1 VQTTGDSPT
10 SFHYALRSTHQL
22 EELAQAPLPLGL
34 AASEPRRSLHRDLY
48 LDTDDDS
55 LRRRGIVLRLRLGA
69 TDEHLL
75 ALRIASA
82 NGTPPLRLD
91 ARVRAADLEGAL
103 AEHNAVTRR
112 IRALT
117 DPAHLVVRL
126 DLEVERLTR
135 DVHPDLF
142 RRPRMQL
149 HYDSITVRRKGITRS
164 FQQLCGHRRRGA
176 PTELERLASALERDH
191 DLRRSSGD
199 WREHADL
206 LMRWLHTESRQ
217 AKLAESDDTHRIAHA
232 ESDATPELLSPELS
246 LVAFQRRVLT
256 MAEDPRTPLRE
267 RLRFLGIVTSNLDEL
282 YMVRIPELRRAAVRA
297 VEEPPPTRDEDGF
310 TAEERLARVEKEVAS
325 ILEAQARCAEIC
337 LRDAARAG
345 VRLVTWT
352 SLTEGERATLSARCR
367 DEIYPALTPLAVT
380 LSPGHPIPHLPHLGL
395 FLAVVFRR
403 ERDGMPHMA
412 EMELPDD
419 AQRLLPVPGRTGDVI
434 ALEDVLRANV
444 HQLYPNAHVESAHMF
459 RVTRAGDLALDE
471 ESSDSLLSA
480 VALATEQR
488 PHNPAVRVEVE
499 RSMPIFVSELVL
511 ESLRRE
517 AIAKDEKAT
526 VVDEVQVVNGLLDLR
541 CLAELPLPPRPE
553 LEYPALPERTS
564 LDPSISMLEA
574 MSEGDLLL
582 HHPFEA
588 FDMTVV
594 RFLREAAADPD
605 VTTVKITLYRVGRDS
620 PIVESLL
627 EAARAGKRVVAL
639 VELKARFDEEHNV
652 SWARA
657 LERAGGNV
665 VYGLVGYKVHAKVAL
680 VVRRVDGRLKRY
692 VHIGTGN
699 YNTRSGR
706 QYTDL
711 SLFSTRD
718 ALGDDVADLFNELT
732 GSSRP
737 PQGLSRGALVAPHQ
751 LLPAVL
757 RLIEREVAHARDGR
771 PAQITI
777 KVNGLSDPEVVR
789 ALYRAAS
796 AGVRIDLVVRGICTL
811 RPGVP
816 GRSEGI
822 RVVSVVGRF
831 LEHSRIYRF
840 ANGGA
845 PDYFIGSSDLR
856 PRNLRR
862 RVELLVPVVEPAH
875 RARLDRILQ
884 LYLDDPTG
892 WHLTPAGQYVRH
904 DTGRAGAQ
912 ESLIAGAD
920 T

>member
-1 VQTTGDSPT
+1 VG
-10 SFHYALRSTHQL
+10 
-22 EELAQAPLPLGL
+22 
-34 AASEPRRSLHRDLY
+34 
-48 LDTDDDS
+48 
-55 LRRRGIVLRLRLGA
+55 
-69 TDEHLL
+69 
-75 ALRIASA
+75 
-82 NGTPPLRLD
+82 
-91 ARVRAADLEGAL
+91 
-103 AEHNAVTRR
+103 
-112 IRALT
+112 
-117 DPAHLVVRL
+117 
-126 DLEVERLTR
+126 
-135 DVHPDLF
+135 
-142 RRPRMQL
+142 
-149 HYDSITVRRKGITRS
+149 
-164 FQQLCGHRRRGA
+164 
-176 PTELERLASALERDH
+176 
-191 DLRRSSGD
+191 
-199 WREHADL
+199 
-206 LMRWLHTESRQ
+206 
-217 AKLAESDDTHRIAHA
+217 
-232 ESDATPELLSPELS
+232 
-246 LVAFQRRVLT
+246 
-256 MAEDPRTPLRE
+256 
-267 RLRFLGIVTSNLDEL
+267 
-282 YMVRIPELRRAAVRA
+282 
-297 VEEPPPTRDEDGF
+297 EEPQSPDEDGF
-310 TAEERLARVEKEVAS
+310 TADERLAHVEREVAA
-325 ILEAQARCAEIC
+325 ILNAQARCAEIC

-345 VRLVTWT
+345 ARVVPWT
-352 SLTEGERATLSARCR
+352 SLTEWERDALSARCR
-367 DEIYPALTPLAVT
+367 DEIYPAITPLAVT

-403 ERDGMPHMA
+403 ERDGKPHMA
-412 EMELPDD
+412 EMELPGDTP
-419 AQRLLPVPGRTGDVI
+419 RLLPVPGRTGDVI
-434 ALEDVLRANV
+434 PLEDVLRANA
-444 HQLYPNAHVESAHMF
+444 HQLYPNAHVESAHLF

-526 VVDEVQVVNGLLDLR
+526 VVDEVQVIDGLLDLR
-541 CLAELPLPPRPE
+541 CLAELPLPKRPE
-553 LEYPALPERTS
+553 LEYPLLPERDT
-564 LDPSISMLEA
+564 LDPAVSMLDA
-574 MSEGDLLL
+574 MSEADLLL
-582 HHPFEA
+582 HHPFET
-588 FDMTVV
+588 FDTTVV

-605 VTTVKITLYRVGRDS
+605 VTTIKITLYRVGRDS
-620 PIVESLL
+620 PVVEALL
-627 EAARAGKRVVAL
+627 DAARAGKRVVAL

-680 VVRRVDGRLKRY
+680 VVRRVDGRLRRY
-692 VHIGTGN
+692 VHVGTGN

-711 SLFSTRD
+711 SLFSTHE
-718 ALGDDVADLFNELT
+718 ALGDDIADLFNELT

-737 PQGLSRGALVAPHQ
+737 PQGLKHGALVAPHQ

-757 RLIEREVAHARDGR
+757 RLIEREVAHARAGR
-771 PAQITI
+771 PARITI

-796 AGVRIDLVVRGICTL
+796 AGVRVDLVVRGICTL

-822 RVVSVVGRF
+822 RVISVVGRF

-840 ANGGA
+840 ANGGSA
-845 PDYFIGSSDLR
+845 EYLIGSSDLR

-862 RVELLVPVVEPAH
+862 RVELLVPVRDADH

-892 WHLTPAGQYVRH
+892 WHLTPTGQYVRREI
-904 DTGRAGAQ
+904 GRPGAQ

-920 T
+920 A

>member
-1 VQTTGDSPT
+1 VPTTGRAST
-10 SFHYALRSTHQL
+10 AFHYALRSSHQL
-22 EELAQAPLPLGL
+22 EELARGPLPLGL
-34 AASEPRRSLHRDLY
+34 AASEPRRSMHRDLY

-126 DLEVERLTR
+126 DLEVERMTR
-135 DVHPDLF
+135 DVDPDLF
-142 RRPRMQL
+142 RRPRMEL
-149 HYDSITVRRKGITRS
+149 HYDSITVRRKGMIRS
-164 FQQLCGHRRRGA
+164 FQQLCGHLRRGA
-176 PTELERLASALERDH
+176 GAELERLASALERDH

-217 AKLAESDDTHRIAHA
+217 ARMLESDDTHRIVQV

-256 MAEDPRTPLRE
+256 LAEDPRTPLRE

-282 YMVRIPELRRAAVRA
+282 YMVRIPELRRAAARA
-297 VEEPPPTRDEDGF
+297 AEEPPQPRDEDGF
-310 TAEERLARVEKEVAS
+310 TADERLARVERDVEA

-337 LRDAARAG
+337 LRDAAREGA
-345 VRLVTWT
+345 RLVAWT
-352 SLTEGERATLSARCR
+352 SLTERERETLSARCR

-403 ERDGMPHMA
+403 ERDGKPHMA

-419 AQRLLPVPGRTGDVI
+419 TPRLLPVPGRTGDVI
-434 ALEDVLRANV
+434 PLEDVLRANV
-444 HQLYPNAHVESAHMF
+444 HQLYPNAHVESAHLF

-471 ESSDSLLSA
+471 EGSDSLLSA

-488 PHNPAVRVEVE
+488 THNPAVRVEVE

-517 AIAKDEKAT
+517 AIAKDEQAT
-526 VVDEVQVVNGLLDLR
+526 VVDEVQVVDGLLDLR

-553 LEYPALPERTS
+553 LEYPPLPERAS
-564 LDPSISMLEA
+564 LDPAVSMLDA
-574 MSEGDLLL
+574 MSDRDLLL
-582 HHPFEA
+582 HHPFET
-588 FDMTVV
+588 FDTTVV

-620 PIVESLL
+620 PVVEALL
-627 EAARAGKRVVAL
+627 DAARAGKRVVAL

-757 RLIEREVAHARDGR
+757 RLIEREVAHARAGR
-771 PAQITI
+771 AAHITI

-796 AGVRIDLVVRGICTL
+796 AGVPVDLVVRGICTL

-840 ANGGA
+840 ANGG
-845 PDYFIGSSDLR
+845 DGEYLMGSSDLR

-862 RVELLVPVVEPAH
+862 RVELLVPVHDADH

-892 WHLTPAGQYVRH
+892 WHLTPTGQYVRG
-904 DTGRAGAQ
+904 DTGRPGAQ

-920 T
+920 A